1 MMDTFRRVYRLKGWA
16 QAWYLALGV
25 LFSVLG
31 VNVISAAI
39 VDTDWNSFKG
49 WWDFLIS
56 AGFLAPGYYFLALA
70 LRSRVVLEG
79 TRMTVRYPIREKSA
93 DLSAIIGFQTTI
105 TLIRNNGPF
114 WRLEL
119 KGGSG
124 SIAIIQSFNVDNY
137 FQSWLQLLPDLDK
150 ANLFL

>member
-1 MMDTFRRVYRLKGWA
+1 MDTLRREYRLKGWV

-31 VNVISAAI
+31 VHVISAAI
-39 VDTDWNSFKG
+39 VKASSFKD

-56 AGFLAPGYYFLALA
+56 VVFLAPGYYFFALA

-79 TRMTVRYPIREKSA
+79 TRITVRYPIREKSA
-93 DLSAIIGFQTTI
+93 DLSAITGYRTTI
-105 TLIRNNGPF
+105 TIIRKDGPF

-124 SIAIIQSFNVDNY
+124 HISIMQSFNVDNY
-137 FQSWLQLLPDLDK
+137 FQSWLQQLPDLDK
-150 ANLFL
+150 GSLFP